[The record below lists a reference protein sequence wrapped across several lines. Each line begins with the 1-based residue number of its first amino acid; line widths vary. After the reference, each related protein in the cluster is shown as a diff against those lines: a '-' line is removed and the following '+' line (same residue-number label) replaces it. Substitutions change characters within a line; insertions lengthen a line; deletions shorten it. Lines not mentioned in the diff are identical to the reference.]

1 MSSPALVPGSGRGF
15 TLVELLIV
23 MSILAIL
30 LAVAAPGLRQI
41 SSALQLRTVTYD
53 LVADLLLARSEA
65 IKRGAQ
71 INVSPAE
78 AGWQAGW
85 SITVN
90 GTNEN
95 INQREHPAG
104 ALTFTVTSGTLGFDS
119 TGRPSDT
126 SFRFGMA
133 NGYQSYRC
141 VTLDTTGRPRSAT
154 TACPS

>member
-1 MSSPALVPGSGRGF
+1 MSSPLAPAPERGF
-15 TLVELLIV
+15 TLVELLVV

-65 IKRGAQ
+65 IKRGTQ
-71 INVSPAE
+71 INVTPSGS
-78 AGWQAGW
+78 GWQAGW

-90 GTNEN
+90 GTDEN
-95 INQREHPAG
+95 VNVREHPAG

-133 NGYQSYRC
+133 NGYHGYRC
-141 VTLDTTGRPRSAT
+141 VTLDTTGRPRSVT

>member
-41 SSALQLRTVTYD
+41 SSALQLRATGYD
-53 LVADLLLARSEA
+53 LVADLMLARSEA
-65 IKRGAQ
+65 IKRGTQ

-78 AGWQAGW
+78 PGWQAGW

-90 GTNEN
+90 GTNESVSV
-95 INQREHPAG
+95 REHPAG
-104 ALTFTVTSGTLGFDS
+104 ALTFSVTTGTLGFDS

-133 NGYQSYRC
+133 NGYQGYRC
-141 VTLDTTGRPRSAT
+141 VTLDTTGRPRSVT